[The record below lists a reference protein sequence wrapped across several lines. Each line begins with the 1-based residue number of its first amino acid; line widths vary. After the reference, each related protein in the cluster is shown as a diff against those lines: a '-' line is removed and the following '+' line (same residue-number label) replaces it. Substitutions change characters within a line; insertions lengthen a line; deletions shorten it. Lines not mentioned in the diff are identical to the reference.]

1 MVVNSNR
8 ACVSGVVFPT
18 DGMIALAAVL
28 IILSANLTYANNK
41 NVYDICVVEEP
52 KTNEAKS

>member
-8 ACVSGVVFPT
+8 ACVSGVVILT

-28 IILSANLTYANNK
+28 SILSASLTYANNK

>member
-8 ACVSGVVFPT
+8 ACVSRVVILT
-18 DGMIALAAVL
+18 DGMIALAAVFS
-28 IILSANLTYANNK
+28 ILSANLTYANNK

-52 KTNEAKS
+52 KTNETNS

>member
-1 MVVNSNR
+1 MLVDASR
-8 ACVSGVVFPT
+8 ACIFAVVILT
-18 DGMIALAAVL
+18 DGMMLSAAVFS
-28 IILSANLTYANNK
+28 ILSANLTYANNK

>member
-8 ACVSGVVFPT
+8 ACVSRVGILT

-28 IILSANLTYANNK
+28 SILSANLTYANNK